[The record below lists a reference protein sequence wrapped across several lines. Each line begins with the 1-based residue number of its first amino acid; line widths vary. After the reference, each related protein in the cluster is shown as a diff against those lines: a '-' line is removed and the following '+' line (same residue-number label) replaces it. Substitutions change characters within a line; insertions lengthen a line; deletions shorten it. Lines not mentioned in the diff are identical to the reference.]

1 MYYQLPSGK
10 TIKISIEDYL
20 NMTDEMEQILISQN
34 VGDSLSLWHD
44 SAIKPHKNTKFKD
57 DDDDEEI
64 IDLDYDIENEELK
77 SEQDIDINN
86 IPDED
91 SFDTAF

>member
-10 TIKISIEDYL
+10 TIKISIDDYL
-20 NMTDEMEQILISQN
+20 NMTDEMEQALIGQN
-34 VGDSLSLWHD
+34 VGDSLSAWHD
-44 SAIKPHKNTKFKD
+44 SAIKPHKNIKSEE
-57 DDDDEEI
+57 DDEEI

-86 IPDED
+86 IPDEEG
-91 SFDTAF
+91 FDTAF